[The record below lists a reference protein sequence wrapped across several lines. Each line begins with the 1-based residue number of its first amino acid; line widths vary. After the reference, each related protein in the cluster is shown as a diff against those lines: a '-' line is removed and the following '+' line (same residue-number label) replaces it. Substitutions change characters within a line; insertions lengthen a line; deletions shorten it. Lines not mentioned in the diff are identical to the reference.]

1 MEKTVLHSFMTRSR
15 YGVVSSIAG
24 DGTPKSA
31 LVGLAITSELEI
43 VFDTLKT
50 TRKYANLIARPAC
63 SVVLWWGGEQTVQI
77 DGVTFEPVGAQL
89 ERYRETY
96 FAAWPEGRDRLAWTG
111 ITHLVVRPLWIR
123 AIDYDQA
130 PPLMEE
136 MRFSG

>member
-24 DGTPKSA
+24 DGTPQSA

-89 ERYRETY
+89 ERYREAY
-96 FAAWPEGRDRLAWTG
+96 FAAWPGGRDRLAWTG